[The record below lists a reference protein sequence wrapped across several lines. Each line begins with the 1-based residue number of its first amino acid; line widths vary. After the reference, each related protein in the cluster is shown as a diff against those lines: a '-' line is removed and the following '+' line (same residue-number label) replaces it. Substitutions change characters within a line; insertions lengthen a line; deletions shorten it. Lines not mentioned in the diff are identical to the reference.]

1 MELTLLGPRHRAR
14 ARLVGCVELFRNGLA
29 LGSLYALIALGYT
42 MVYGILKLLNFAHGD
57 VYMVGAFIG
66 FGVLERVRRVAVADD
81 RDPAAHRPHVRR
93 GDARRRGAR
102 GRDRALRLSTVA
114 ELPRLTVL
122 ITALGVSFFLQNSML
137 LLFGAQFRA
146 TSRSSSARTT
156 RRFEPGP
163 LVEPVFTI
171 AGVNFQRIQIAV
183 LATSVALMV
192 ALTLLVAKTTLGK
205 AMRATAFD
213 HEAAAMMGIDV
224 NRVIAA
230 TFFIGSVLAGAA
242 GVMFGLMFSQINHF
256 MGFYA
261 GLKGFTAAVVGGIG
275 SIPGAMLGGLLVGLV
290 ESYARGTS
298 AASGPTS
305 PCSRSSSSSCSSVRP
320 GSSAPARSRRCD
332 GLEERQAGSPRDPV
346 EPDGPRVG
354 VDEWV
359 ASADR
364 LTIAPPA
371 SRGAAPS
378 RGW

>member
-1 MELTLLGPRHRAR
+1 VQLPLFSVLDTVRELGWSGA
-14 ARLVGCVELFRNGLA
+14 VELFRNGLA

-66 FGVLERVRRVAVADD
+66 FGVLNAFGGSPSPSIAILPLIVLMFVVAMLGSGVLGVVIERFAY
-81 RDPAAHRPHVRR
+81 RP
-93 GDARRRGAR
+93 
-102 GRDRALRLSTVA
+102 LRSS
-114 ELPRLTVL
+114 PRLTLL

-137 LLFGAQFRA
+137 LLFGAQFRSYQSFQLGSDNPA
-146 TSRSSSARTT
+146 A
-156 RRFEPGP
+156 FEPGP
-163 LVEPVFTI
+163 LVEPLFTI
-171 AGVNFQRIQIAV
+171 GGVSFQRIQIAV

-205 AMRATAFD
+205 AMRATAYD

-290 ESYARGTS
+290 ESYAQGYLGGQWS
-298 AASGPTS
+298 DIAVFAILIIVLL
-305 PCSRSSSSSCSSVRP
+305 VRP
-320 GSSAPARSRRCD
+320 TGLLGARAI
-332 GLEERQAGSPRDPV
+332 QKV
-346 EPDGPRVG
+346 
-354 VDEWV
+354 
-359 ASADR
+359 
-364 LTIAPPA
+364 
-371 SRGAAPS
+371 
-378 RGW
+378 